1 MNVSGMFSL
10 TQRLTDGQT
19 LTSSSG
25 NKSYTLRI
33 YIFNYKLY
41 TIFRNFIGISTRLN
55 YHRHLNNS
63 WNEPENVRRNFQT
76 LLDIARILDIA
87 MIVRILARPIT
98 GYINKSQYLVGP
110 FLALA
115 VSSRCVLI
123 LTMTL
128 NVRSRRTSCNFF
140 ADFPVDLEFSYCN

>member
-123 LTMTL
+123 LTMTFTT
-128 NVRSRRTSCNFF
+128 NVLQLLRRLSGRSGIF
-140 ADFPVDLEFSYCN
+140 LL